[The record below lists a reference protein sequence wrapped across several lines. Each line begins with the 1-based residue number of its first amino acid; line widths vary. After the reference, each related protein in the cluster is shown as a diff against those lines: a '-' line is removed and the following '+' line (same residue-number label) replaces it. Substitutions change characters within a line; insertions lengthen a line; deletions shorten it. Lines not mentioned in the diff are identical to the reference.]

1 MVRSVGR
8 GGLPGLGSELG
19 AVIDKGVPPRD
30 SWPEGLLSKLREWE
44 QGDVVASPPLFYF
57 ADPSAPIWEATR
69 AYADSSSEPE
79 VILPPDEVLP
89 PYGIV
94 TTQTCDIA
102 EEESSRPVRPWV
114 QIAPI
119 YPVTNWKRRKLEG
132 GKGPR
137 YWLLVPDLPEDG
149 VWVADFRIEVPVEK
163 SWLAG
168 QTRIEGFASETEKR
182 NVGRR
187 LALLRGRPAFSRE
200 LNEIQQALFD
210 ALDEREPTEQE
221 MHETL
226 LDQLEEV
233 VILVDSYLA
242 PTSVQLVFLTNVP
255 LADDC
260 RLWLSGWREATVE
273 EASVTGLMFH
283 ALDFRTLSSVSA
295 EEYRRM
301 TVIWQK

>member
-1 MVRSVGR
+1 M
-8 GGLPGLGSELG
+8 
-19 AVIDKGVPPRD
+19 IDKGVPPRD
-30 SWPEGLLSKLREWE
+30 SWPNGLLSKLREWE
-44 QGDVVASPPLFYF
+44 QGDVVANPPLFYF
-57 ADPSAPIWEATR
+57 ADPSIAIWEATR
-69 AYADSSSEPE
+69 AYAESSSGPE

-119 YPVTNWKRRKLEG
+119 YPVTTWKRKKLEG

-137 YWLLVPDLPEDG
+137 YWLLVPDLHEDG
-149 VWVADFRIEVPVEK
+149 VWVADLRIEVPVEK

-168 QTRIEGFASETEKR
+168 QTRVKGFENETEKR
-182 NVGRR
+182 IVGRR
-187 LALLRGRPAFSRE
+187 LAWLRGRPAFSQE

-210 ALDEREPTEQE
+210 FLDRMESAELDT
-221 MHETL
+221 HETL

-233 VILVDSYLA
+233 VVQVDSYLA

-260 RLWLSGWREATVE
+260 RRWLSEWRESAVE
-273 EASVTGLMFH
+273 DASVTGLTFH
-283 ALDFRTLSSVSA
+283 ALDFRTLASVTA

>member
-1 MVRSVGR
+1 M
-8 GGLPGLGSELG
+8 
-19 AVIDKGVPPRD
+19 IDKGVPPRD
-30 SWPEGLLSKLREWE
+30 SWPNGLLRKLREWE
-44 QGDVVASPPLFYF
+44 QGDVVANPPLFYF
-57 ADPSAPIWEATR
+57 ADPSAAIWEATR
-69 AYADSSSEPE
+69 AYTDSSSGPE

-89 PYGIV
+89 PYGMV

-114 QIAPI
+114 QIAPV
-119 YPVTNWKRRKLEG
+119 YPVTNWKRKKLEG

-149 VWVADFRIEVPVEK
+149 IWVADLRIEVPIEK

-168 QTRIEGFASETEKR
+168 QIRVEGFENETEKR
-182 NVGRR
+182 IVGRR
-187 LALLRGRPAFSRE
+187 LAWLKGRPAFSRE
-200 LNEIQQALFD
+200 LNEIQQSLFD
-210 ALDEREPTEQE
+210 ALDGMESAELET
-221 MHETL
+221 HETL

-233 VILVDSYLA
+233 VVQVDSYLA

-260 RLWLSGWREATVE
+260 RRWLSEWRESSVE
-273 EASVTGLMFH
+273 EASVTGLTLH
-283 ALDFRTLSSVSA
+283 ALDFRTLTSVTA

>member
-1 MVRSVGR
+1 M
-8 GGLPGLGSELG
+8 
-19 AVIDKGVPPRD
+19 IDKGVPPRD
-30 SWPEGLLSKLREWE
+30 SWPNGLLRKLREWE
-44 QGDVVASPPLFYF
+44 QGDVVANPPLFYF
-57 ADPSAPIWEATR
+57 ADPSAAIWEATR
-69 AYADSSSEPE
+69 AYTDSSSGPE

-89 PYGIV
+89 PYGMV

-114 QIAPI
+114 QIAPV
-119 YPVTNWKRRKLEG
+119 YPVTNWKRKKLEG

-149 VWVADFRIEVPVEK
+149 IWVADLRIEVPIEK

-168 QTRIEGFASETEKR
+168 QIRVEGFENETEKR
-182 NVGRR
+182 IVGRR
-187 LALLRGRPAFSRE
+187 LAWLKGRPAFSRE
-200 LNEIQQALFD
+200 LNEIQQSLFD
-210 ALDEREPTEQE
+210 ALDRMESAELET
-221 MHETL
+221 HETL

-233 VILVDSYLA
+233 IVQVDSYLA

-260 RLWLSGWREATVE
+260 RRWLSEWRESSVE
-273 EASVTGLMFH
+273 EASVTGLTLH
-283 ALDFRTLSSVSA
+283 ALDFRTLTSVTA

>member
-1 MVRSVGR
+1 M
-8 GGLPGLGSELG
+8 
-19 AVIDKGVPPRD
+19 IDKGMPPRD
-30 SWPEGLLSKLREWE
+30 SWPNGLLRKLREWE
-44 QGDVVASPPLFYF
+44 QGDVVANPPLFYF
-57 ADPSAPIWEATR
+57 ADPSAAIWEATR
-69 AYADSSSEPE
+69 AYTDSSSGPE

-89 PYGIV
+89 PYGMV

-119 YPVTNWKRRKLEG
+119 YPVTNWKRKKLEG

-149 VWVADFRIEVPVEK
+149 IWVADLRIEVPIEK

-168 QTRIEGFASETEKR
+168 QIRVEGFDNETEKR
-182 NVGRR
+182 IVGRR
-187 LALLRGRPAFSRE
+187 LAWLKGRPAFSRE
-200 LNEIQQALFD
+200 LNEIQQSLFD
-210 ALDEREPTEQE
+210 ALDRMESAELET
-221 MHETL
+221 HETL

-233 VILVDSYLA
+233 IVQVDSYLA

-260 RLWLSGWREATVE
+260 RRWLSEWRESSVE
-273 EASVTGLMFH
+273 EASVTGLTLH
-283 ALDFRTLSSVSA
+283 ALDFRTLTSVTA

>member
-1 MVRSVGR
+1 M
-8 GGLPGLGSELG
+8 
-19 AVIDKGVPPRD
+19 IDKGMPPRD
-30 SWPEGLLSKLREWE
+30 SWPNGLLRKLREWE
-44 QGDVVASPPLFYF
+44 QGDVVANPPLFYF
-57 ADPSAPIWEATR
+57 ADPSAAIWEATR
-69 AYADSSSEPE
+69 AYTDSSSGPE

-89 PYGIV
+89 PYGMV

-119 YPVTNWKRRKLEG
+119 YPVTNWKRKKLEG

-149 VWVADFRIEVPVEK
+149 IWVADLRIEVPIEK

-168 QTRIEGFASETEKR
+168 QIRVEGFENETEKR
-182 NVGRR
+182 IVGRR
-187 LALLRGRPAFSRE
+187 LAWLKGRPAFSRE
-200 LNEIQQALFD
+200 LNEIQQSLFD
-210 ALDEREPTEQE
+210 ALDRMESAELET
-221 MHETL
+221 HETL

-233 VILVDSYLA
+233 IVQVDSYLA

-260 RLWLSGWREATVE
+260 RRWLSEWRESSVE
-273 EASVTGLMFH
+273 EASVTGLTLH
-283 ALDFRTLSSVSA
+283 ALDFRTLTSVTA

>member
-1 MVRSVGR
+1 M
-8 GGLPGLGSELG
+8 
-19 AVIDKGVPPRD
+19 IDKGVPPRD
-30 SWPEGLLSKLREWE
+30 SWPNGLLRKLREWE
-44 QGDVVASPPLFYF
+44 QGDVVANPPLFYF
-57 ADPSAPIWEATR
+57 ADPSAAIWEATR
-69 AYADSSSEPE
+69 AYTDSSSGPE

-89 PYGIV
+89 PYGMV

-114 QIAPI
+114 QIAPV
-119 YPVTNWKRRKLEG
+119 YPVTNWKRKKLEG

-149 VWVADFRIEVPVEK
+149 IWVADLRIEVPIEK

-168 QTRIEGFASETEKR
+168 QIRVEGFENETEKR
-182 NVGRR
+182 IVGRR
-187 LALLRGRPAFSRE
+187 LAWLKGRPAFSRE
-200 LNEIQQALFD
+200 LNEIQQSLFD
-210 ALDEREPTEQE
+210 ALDGMESAELET
-221 MHETL
+221 HETL

-233 VILVDSYLA
+233 VVQVDSYLA

-260 RLWLSGWREATVE
+260 RRWLSEWRENSVE
-273 EASVTGLMFH
+273 EASVTGLTLH
-283 ALDFRTLSSVSA
+283 ALDFRTLTSVTA

>member
-1 MVRSVGR
+1 M
-8 GGLPGLGSELG
+8 
-19 AVIDKGVPPRD
+19 IDKGVPPRD
-30 SWPEGLLSKLREWE
+30 SWPDGLLSKLREWE
-44 QGDVVASPPLFYF
+44 QGDVVVRPPLFYF
-57 ADPSAPIWEATR
+57 ADPSAAIWEATR
-69 AYADSSSEPE
+69 AYADSSSGPE
-79 VILPPDEVLP
+79 IILPPDEVLP

-119 YPVTNWKRRKLEG
+119 YPVTAWKRSKLEG

-137 YWLLVPDLPEDG
+137 YWFLVPDLPEEG
-149 VWVADFRIEVPVEK
+149 VWVADLRIEVPVEK

-168 QTRIEGFASETEKR
+168 QTRIEGFTSESEKR
-182 NVGRR
+182 KVGRR
-187 LALLRGRPAFSRE
+187 LAWLKGRPAFSRE

-210 ALDEREPTEQE
+210 ALDLKVPAEQE
-221 MHETL
+221 IHDKL

-233 VILVDSYLA
+233 VVLVDSYLT
-242 PTSVQLVFLTNVP
+242 PTSVQVVFLTNVP
-255 LADDC
+255 LASDC
-260 RLWLSGWREATVE
+260 QRWLSEWREGTVE
-273 EASVTGLMFH
+273 ESSVTGLTFH
-283 ALDFRTLSSVSA
+283 ALDFRTLSSVSI